1 MTAALPR
8 SVRPRT
14 LNALMATTVGTAPP
28 LRRDVDAVLR
38 VFEADDDTDPGLGPE
53 GLAAAATQMLKLLA
67 PQQPAPAIAVLDHRD
82 LPYDALW
89 APERIADALAMTGES
104 ADVLF
109 WVVGLQDQYL
119 SGPRARSARWRQAYD
134 EAVEGLHAMAA
145 RQAGRRRLTVV
156 VL

>member
-1 MTAALPR
+1 
-8 SVRPRT
+8 
-14 LNALMATTVGTAPP
+14 
-28 LRRDVDAVLR
+28 
-38 VFEADDDTDPGLGPE
+38 
-53 GLAAAATQMLKLLA
+53 
-67 PQQPAPAIAVLDHRD
+67 
-82 LPYDALW
+82 
-89 APERIADALAMTGES
+89 MTGES

-119 SGPRARSARWRQAYD
+119 AGTRARSARWRQAYD

>member
-1 MTAALPR
+1 
-8 SVRPRT
+8 
-14 LNALMATTVGTAPP
+14 
-28 LRRDVDAVLR
+28 
-38 VFEADDDTDPGLGPE
+38 
-53 GLAAAATQMLKLLA
+53 
-67 PQQPAPAIAVLDHRD
+67 
-82 LPYDALW
+82 
-89 APERIADALAMTGES
+89 MTGES

-119 SGPRARSARWRQAYD
+119 AGPRARSARWRQAYD

>member
-1 MTAALPR
+1 
-8 SVRPRT
+8 
-14 LNALMATTVGTAPP
+14 
-28 LRRDVDAVLR
+28 
-38 VFEADDDTDPGLGPE
+38 
-53 GLAAAATQMLKLLA
+53 
-67 PQQPAPAIAVLDHRD
+67 
-82 LPYDALW
+82 
-89 APERIADALAMTGES
+89 MTGES